1 MTLRSCR
8 ECALRRGDRFALRE
22 ILHDGLRTLRNFELR
37 VSRRAD
43 LPASCGISH
52 AGWRAHTA
60 LNCAFRAELRALRNF
75 ELHFLSFMQAL
86 RQTDAARNS
95 S

>member
-1 MTLRSCR
+1 MEFLMPD
-8 ECALRRGDRFALRE
+8 GD
-22 ILHDGLRTLRNFELR
+22 
-37 VSRRAD
+37 
-43 LPASCGISH
+43 H
-52 AGWRAHTA
+52 AA
-60 LNCAFRAELRALRNF
+60 LNYVFYAELRASRNF